1 MKRNSLLSVI
11 FSVMYLSDIDDV
23 NPKDWFTRDIA
34 KCCGLSHLRRRSLRA
49 TLPRFHVPALE
60 KV

>member
-23 NPKDWFTRDIA
+23 NPKDWFTNEA
-34 KCCGLSHLRRRSLRA
+34 G
-49 TLPRFHVPALE
+49 
-60 KV
+60 